1 MKDRPDK
8 RMKALQGLQEKD
20 MGMIRGNLIEKHLPC
35 GKEGCKCKEGELH
48 GPFYYLIYPEE
59 GKQKTLYVRKD
70 RLKEVRE
77 GIKAYKRARQTID
90 KVAEIN
96 RKLLKKGGK

>member
-1 MKDRPDK
+1 MSQPDK
-8 RMKALQGLQEKD
+8 RKKALQGLLKKD
-20 MGMIRGNLIEKHLPC
+20 IGMIQGSLAEKYLPC

-77 GIKAYKRARQTID
+77 GIKAYKRARKAIN
-90 KVAEIN
+90 KVAAMN